1 MWILF
6 KQNYGYILHFLKLK
20 VPAGKALTHTCNCM
34 LVTFLHDQDSANE
47 VEDFESGDDVDG
59 SPGRATIKAKWTKVF
74 WIIIIAIQIIHPCQ
88 KKK

>member
-1 MWILF
+1 
-6 KQNYGYILHFLKLK
+6 
-20 VPAGKALTHTCNCM
+20 M
-34 LVTFLHDQDSANE
+34 LITSPQSQDSANE

-88 KKK
+88 KKSRTRCFGFLALLGALYLTLASQ